1 MIRIHNPH
9 HVPFLLQTEQLRQA
23 GTLCD
28 TLLTVE
34 GLSFKAHALVLALA
48 SKRLKRQLTNQHG
61 PGPGYSC
68 AIDSISPHT
77 FKQILDY
84 VYSESVEVPKDDLE
98 ELLRGAQYLEVES
111 LVEQCESQIWGP
123 ESPDKV
129 DGKGVKNNTRKLIL
143 LKDDKMHEDS
153 QMSKRSPLLDEDL
166 NDCSVEEEISPTNK
180 VPRIPKS
187 SPHIPSSPPPQK
199 KSCSPVSLLPL
210 ISSRETN
217 ISSCIPA
224 PSSRLCLPPFSA
236 SRSMLFNCREIMN
249 FHSLR
254 ASQHML
260 AYPYPTPMYPILHR
274 SLQPQLSSSL
284 MGYTGLLHPYHPLI
298 HSPTLTQDSSFICGL
313 RPKNASTKAALK
325 GSGPDD
331 QERKPKVQE
340 EREICCRHCGK
351 PALENTWR
359 TATGSSPSGSEV
371 MTFRCTFCGRGGRE
385 RRSLRSLRRGLGE
398 KPYQCKQCSKRF
410 SLKHQLDTHHRV
422 HTGEKPFECRLCG
435 QRSRDYSAMI
445 KHLRTHGGAT
455 PYQCTLCLEF
465 CSSLA
470 TMQKHLKNH
479 PSQDFPPDWSLS
491 STYLY
496 NSHT

>member
-1 MIRIHNPH
+1 MIRIYNPH
-9 HVPFLLQTEQLRQA
+9 HVPLLLQTEQLRQA

-34 GLSFKAHALVLALA
+34 GLSFKAHALILALA
-48 SKRLKRQLTNQHG
+48 SKRLKHQLMNQHG

-77 FKQILDY
+77 LKQILDY
-84 VYSESVEVPKDDLE
+84 VYSESVEVPKDDME

-111 LVEQCESQIWGP
+111 LVEQCEAQLRGP
-123 ESPDKV
+123 ESLNKV
-129 DGKGVKNNTRKLIL
+129 DEKGVENIERKLIS
-143 LKDDKMHEDS
+143 LKDDKMHKDS
-153 QMSKRSPLLDEDL
+153 HLSKRCHPLDEDL
-166 NDCSVEEEISPTNK
+166 YDCSVEEKSSPTNK
-180 VPRIPKS
+180 DPRNHKESPNITS
-187 SPHIPSSPPPQK
+187 SPPQK
-199 KSCSPVSLLPL
+199 KSFSPVSPLPPM
-210 ISSRETN
+210 SSRESR
-217 ISSCIPA
+217 ISSCS
-224 PSSRLCLPPFSA
+224 PSPSARLCWPPVSP
-236 SRSMLFNCREIMN
+236 SQSMVFNCREIMT

-254 ASQHML
+254 ASQHVL
-260 AYPYPTPMYPILHR
+260 AYPYPMPMYPILHR
-274 SLQPQLSSSL
+274 SLQPQMSSSL

-298 HSPTLTQDSSFICGL
+298 HSPPLTQDSPLISGP
-313 RPKNASTKAALK
+313 RPKNTSINAALT
-325 GSGPDD
+325 GSRPDN
-331 QERKPKVQE
+331 QERKPKVQV
-340 EREICCRHCGK
+340 ERELCCRHCGK
-351 PALENTWR
+351 PALENPWR
-359 TATGSSPSGSEV
+359 PATESSSPSGE
-371 MTFRCTFCGRGGRE
+371 MTFRCKFCGRGR
-385 RRSLRSLRRGLGE
+385 RDKRSLRSLRRGLGGE

-455 PYQCTLCLEF
+455 PYQCTICLEF

-470 TMQKHLKNH
+470 AMQKHLKNH

>member
-9 HVPFLLQTEQLRQA
+9 HVPFLHQTEQLRQA

-34 GLSFKAHALVLALA
+34 GLSFKAHALILALA
-48 SKRLKRQLTNQHG
+48 SKRLKRQLTKQHG
-61 PGPGYSC
+61 PGYCCVIERVS
-68 AIDSISPHT
+68 SHT

-84 VYSESVEVPKDDLE
+84 MYSELLEVPKDDLE
-98 ELLRGAQYLEVES
+98 ELLRGAEYLEVES
-111 LVEQCESQIWGP
+111 LVEQCQAQLRDP
-123 ESPDKV
+123 ESPTKTDAKV
-129 DGKGVKNNTRKLIL
+129 IHSLQ
-143 LKDDKMHEDS
+143 DDKAHKDTRL
-153 QMSKRSPLLDEDL
+153 SKTSHNLDEDHL
-166 NDCSVEEEISPTNK
+166 DCSLEEE
-180 VPRIPKS
+180 RS
-187 SPHIPSSPPPQK
+187 STKRSVHDAHK
-199 KSCSPVSLLPL
+199 KSCSPVSPLPPMFSSDTI
-210 ISSRETN
+210 ISS
-217 ISSCIPA
+217 SSPS
-224 PSSRLCLPPFSA
+224 PSSRFCWPPVSS
-236 SRSMLFNCREIMN
+236 SRSMVLNCREIMT

-254 ASQHML
+254 
-260 AYPYPTPMYPILHR
+260 AYPYPTPIYPIVHH
-274 SLQPQLSSSL
+274 SLQPQVSSSL
-284 MGYTGLLHPYHPLI
+284 IGYTGLLHHYHPLI
-298 HSPTLTQDSSFICGL
+298 HSPPLTQDSPFIPGL
-313 RPKNASTKAALK
+313 KGKNASISAALT
-325 GSGPDD
+325 GSMSDD

-351 PALENTWR
+351 PALENPWR
-359 TATGSSPSGSEV
+359 PTTGSSTSGSGE
-371 MTFRCTFCGRGGRE
+371 MALRCKFCGRGGRD
-385 RRSLRSLRRGLGE
+385 RRSLRSLRRGVGEE

-470 TMQKHLKNH
+470 AMQKHLKNH
-479 PSQDFPPDWSLS
+479 PTQDFPPDWNLS

-496 NSHT
+496 NCHT